1 VKLAGTGFRMK
12 VRATDVQGTF
22 TQADGT
28 LARSFV
34 RGKGTFT
41 AGAATGVGP
50 GRHGGVRVLLKPAVV
65 AAP

>member
-1 VKLAGTGFRMK
+1 
-12 VRATDVQGTF
+12 
-22 TQADGT
+22 
-28 LARSFV
+28 V